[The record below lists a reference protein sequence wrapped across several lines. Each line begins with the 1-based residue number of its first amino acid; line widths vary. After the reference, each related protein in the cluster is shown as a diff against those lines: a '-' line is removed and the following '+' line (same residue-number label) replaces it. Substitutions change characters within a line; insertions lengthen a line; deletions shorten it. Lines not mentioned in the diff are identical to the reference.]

1 MIIEINTKLLDIP
14 EVTNSNQL
22 LFLSMV
28 LDKNQKS
35 NQDVRKLIS
44 LISDDDI
51 SYLITEGLVTSMERD
66 NKKIYEPTEKL
77 KSSLTKEEDYFDI
90 FYNLY
95 PVYVVRSDG
104 SKCYLRANV
113 NKCRYFFNTKC
124 GRSSAMAEHIINC
137 LKYEINKKTREGNIS
152 YMMTMWN
159 WLTRSQWEAV
169 EEEMLDAEKSNNT
182 TEYGQELI

>member
-51 SYLITEGLVTSMERD
+51 SYLITAGLVTSMERD
-66 NKKIYEPTEKL
+66 NKKI
-77 KSSLTKEEDYFDI
+77 
-90 FYNLY
+90 
-95 PVYVVRSDG
+95 
-104 SKCYLRANV
+104 
-113 NKCRYFFNTKC
+113 
-124 GRSSAMAEHIINC
+124 
-137 LKYEINKKTREGNIS
+137 
-152 YMMTMWN
+152 
-159 WLTRSQWEAV
+159 
-169 EEEMLDAEKSNNT
+169 
-182 TEYGQELI
+182 